1 MQDMAKIKRNPAA
14 ESIAN
19 SIINNYKCES
29 VADMQDALKGIFG
42 CSLSDITK
50 LYGKSIF
57 VRIVGTNIEVNIA
70 NSNYGMVEHHQF
82 IKANLDW
89 DEYDVIVV
97 KQGYIFPELKAKGKL
112 SIMALTMGATIQDTR
127 KINYKRIMRP
137 IYPIYNI

>member
-14 ESIAN
+14 ESIVK
-19 SIINNYKCES
+19 SIIENYKCES

-42 CSLSDITK
+42 YSLSDITK

-57 VRIVGTNIEVNIA
+57 VRIVGTNIEINIA
-70 NSNYGMVEHHQF
+70 NSNYGMVEHYQF

-137 IYPIYNI
+137 IYPIDNI

>member
-1 MQDMAKIKRNPAA
+1 
-14 ESIAN
+14 
-19 SIINNYKCES
+19 
-29 VADMQDALKGIFG
+29 MQDALKGIFG

-57 VRIVGTNIEVNIA
+57 VRIGGTNIEVNIA

-112 SIMALTMGATIQDTR
+112 SIMALTMVATIQDTR

-137 IYPIYNI
+137 IYPIDNI